1 MQKGLG
7 AQARRPR
14 WGVRGAKS
22 ALRSG
27 QARMAVPMGAVM
39 ELYIFGRFLV
49 LDGKETVFEEALG
62 DVVTATRAE
71 AGCLEVHGYR
81 SVRNARLYYLHS
93 RWRDVETFELH
104 AKLPHTEKFLER
116 VEKLLAEARDVKRC
130 ERIV

>member
-1 MQKGLG
+1 
-7 AQARRPR
+7 
-14 WGVRGAKS
+14 
-22 ALRSG
+22 
-27 QARMAVPMGAVM
+27 M

-49 LDGKETVFEEALG
+49 LDGKESAFESALA

-81 SVRNARLYYLHS
+81 GVRNARLYYLHS
-93 RWRDVETFELH
+93 RWKDVEVFEAH

-116 VEKLLAEARDVKRC
+116 VEKLLEEPRDVKRC

>member
-1 MQKGLG
+1 MPVPLG
-7 AQARRPR
+7 AA
-14 WGVRGAKS
+14 
-22 ALRSG
+22 
-27 QARMAVPMGAVM
+27 M
-39 ELYIFGRFLV
+39 ELYIFGKFLV
-49 LDGKETVFEEALG
+49 RDGQESTFEEALR

-93 RWRDVETFELH
+93 RWKDVESFELH
-104 AKLPHTEKFLER
+104 AKLPHTERFLEQ